1 MELPKGWFS
10 FGSTFSK
17 GWFSFGSTFSK
28 GCIYKKMDS
37 FNLNND
43 SYTETEIEELFNL
56 KKFYNI
62 NDIASAK
69 TKLINQLKSTQGLG
83 VEKQSEIMFF
93 IDTIANRIIDK
104 VSGGNTT
111 QSSTP
116 QSSTPQSST
125 PQSTKAKKNKLLP
138 NINDSFLFDNK
149 PLPHDNKLITQG
161 TNFII
166 ESEDSL
172 AGKHSRFQDGRLAP
186 DGAPVP
192 VGYMNP
198 INVRTISQA
207 ISFDTRFRQNYYN
220 TTSTNFDLQLPLLL
234 KNVVSMSVASLEI
247 PASYYAIS
255 KSQGNSTCVI
265 IKLPLMPITTDCWI
279 LTIPDGNYSTSWG
292 SNGAVNILTAINN
305 SIALAQPAT
314 IDASGYVTPI
324 SGGTLLTP
332 EDLTFSLDNASGRSI
347 FSNGVPLKPIP
358 TLSNGF
364 IIRFN
369 VDDTGTLNMDT
380 SIQLRFGW
388 QLGFRSAEYVCSKSP
403 STIIPSCVSE
413 GICLITGT
421 RYVFLSIDDYQKN
434 TGPDYIVCYSNSFL
448 HHNIITRINIASV
461 LGAGVYQ
468 YSNDPGLTV
477 QTNRTRSYYGPV
489 DIQRL
494 HIALYDDFGRIINLN
509 NMDWSFSLTFE
520 LLYS

>member
-1 MELPKGWFS
+1 
-10 FGSTFSK
+10 
-17 GWFSFGSTFSK
+17 
-28 GCIYKKMDS
+28 MDS
-37 FNLNND
+37 FNLNSD
-43 SYTETEIEELFNL
+43 SYTETESEELFNL
-56 KKFYNI
+56 NKFYNI

-69 TKLINQLKSTQGLG
+69 TKLIRQLNSNQGLE
-83 VEKQSEIMFF
+83 VEKQREIMFF

-104 VSGGNTT
+104 VSGG
-111 QSSTP
+111 SMAHPSTAHP
-116 QSSTPQSST
+116 STAS
-125 PQSTKAKKNKLLP
+125 KKKPFP
-138 NINDSFLFDNK
+138 N
-149 PLPHDNKLITQG
+149 DNKLITQG
-161 TNFII
+161 THFVI
-166 ESEDSL
+166 ESQDSL
-172 AGKHSRFQDGRLAP
+172 AGKTSNFQAGRLGP
-186 DGAPVP
+186 DGGPVP

-207 ISFDTRFRQNYYN
+207 ISFDTRFRPNYYN
-220 TTSTNFDLQLPLLL
+220 TTSTNFHLQLPLLL

-247 PASYYAIS
+247 PATYYAIS

-265 IKLPLMPITTDCWI
+265 IKLPLMPVTTDCWI
-279 LTIPDGNYSTSWG
+279 VTIPDGNYSTSWTI
-292 SNGAVNILTAINN
+292 NGAVSIIIAINN

-314 IDASGYVTPI
+314 IDASGHVTPI

-332 EDLTFSLDNASGRSI
+332 NDLTFALDNASGRSI
-347 FSNGVPLKPIP
+347 FSNGVPLTPIP
-358 TLSNGF
+358 TLNNGF

-369 VDDTGTLNMDT
+369 VDDSGTLSMDT
-380 SIQLRFGW
+380 TIQLRFGW

-403 STIIPSCVSE
+403 NTIIPSCVSE

-461 LGAGVYQ
+461 LGDGVYQ
-468 YSNDPGLTV
+468 YSNDPGLTT
-477 QTNRTRSYYGPV
+477 QSNRTRSYYGPV

-494 HIALYDDFGRIINLN
+494 HIALYDDFGRIIDLN

-520 LLYS
+520 LLYN